1 MYVTIYTFNRK
12 LLFLHPIVTS
22 SENNCKPAK
31 KEKRSSSRDLVFRTW
46 TQEMIDNM
54 LTTRKYAMKKKKE
67 EKGTDPVLNMT
78 DIWYDIFIIFVSKI
92 LRFVFI
98 VR

>member
-1 MYVTIYTFNRK
+1 
-12 LLFLHPIVTS
+12 
-22 SENNCKPAK
+22 
-31 KEKRSSSRDLVFRTW
+31 
-46 TQEMIDNM
+46 MIDNM

-92 LRFVFI
+92 LPFVFI